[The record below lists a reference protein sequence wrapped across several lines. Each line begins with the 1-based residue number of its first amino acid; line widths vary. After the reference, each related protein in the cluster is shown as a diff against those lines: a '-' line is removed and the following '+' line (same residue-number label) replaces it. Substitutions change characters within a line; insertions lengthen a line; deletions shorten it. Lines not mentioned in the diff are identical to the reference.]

1 MRPVG
6 LKGALKRDQ
15 IQCGRRVR
23 VRASLENEQV
33 QKKKD
38 IEDTEHDAA
47 DHKALAEA
55 LSDMRRVPFLMR
67 EKTDQDRYGNASDPH
82 QDDPEPP
89 LIIHVLKK
97 IAPSELQ
104 TVDRE
109 DSRVTEKS
117 SRLKK
122 GTEEMTFR

>member
-6 LKGALKRDQ
+6 FKGAFKRDQ
-15 IQCGRRVR
+15 VQCGRRIR
-23 VRASLENEQV
+23 VCASLENEQI
-33 QKKKD
+33 QKQED

-55 LSDMRRVPFLMR
+55 LPDMRRVPFLMR
-67 EKTDQDRYGNASDPH
+67 KKADQDRYGNASDPH

-97 IAPSELQ
+97 ITPSELQ

-109 DSRVTEKS
+109 DSRVADKS

-122 GTEEMTFR
+122 GTEEMAFR